1 MAFEE
6 LQTGVVISY
15 PFLWLREAEKGET
28 EGRKPRPTAVALR
41 LIRPGGDAVV
51 LLPITTQPPV
61 GNRAAVE
68 VPDTEKQRAGLEVGT
83 RCWIVLDEFNTDIIG
98 KSFYLE
104 PERPLGAFSRAFF
117 QPVAKAFIANIKK
130 AREIS
135 RR

>member
-1 MAFEE
+1 MSFEE

-41 LIRPGGDAVV
+41 LARADGDAVV
-51 LLPITTQPPV
+51 LLAITTQPPTR
-61 GNRAAVE
+61 GRAAVE
-68 VPDTEKQRAGLEVGT
+68 VPDTEKQRAGLEITT
-83 RCWIVLDEFNTDIIG
+83 RCWIILDEFNTDIIG
-98 KSFYLE
+98 RSFYLE

-117 QPVAKAFIANIKK
+117 QPVARAFIANIRK
-130 AREIS
+130 ARKVP

>member
-15 PFLWLREAEKGET
+15 PFLWLREAKRGET
-28 EGRKPRPTAVALR
+28 EGRKPRPTVVVLR
-41 LIRPGGDAVV
+41 LVRSRGDAVV
-51 LLPITTQPPV
+51 LLPITTHPPAKD
-61 GNRAAVE
+61 RFAVE
-68 VPDTEKQRAGLEVGT
+68 VPDTEKQRAGLQTGAH
-83 RCWIVLDEFNTDIIG
+83 CWIILDEFNTDIIG

-117 QPVAKAFIANIKK
+117 HLVAKAFVANIRK
-130 AREIS
+130 ARKIP

>member
-1 MAFEE
+1 VAFEE

-41 LIRPGGDAVV
+41 LMRPSGDAVV
-51 LLPITTQPPV
+51 LLPITTQPPAR
-61 GNRAAVE
+61 NRLAVE
-68 VPDTEKQRAGLEVGT
+68 VPDTEKQRAGLEITT
-83 RCWIVLDEFNTDIIG
+83 RCWIILDEFNTDVIG

-104 PERPLGAFSRAFF
+104 PERPLCAFSRAFF
-117 QPVAKAFIANIKK
+117 QPDAKAFIANIRK
-130 AREIS
+130 ARKIA